1 MADHD
6 PVHDEL
12 RTLAEWTASLRPGD
26 VPEEIRART
35 AVIFWDDF
43 GAMLAARNEPELI
56 ALRAKIAESA
66 GRAEATVFDGGNAR
80 VDRYSAAL
88 GNGSAADWCE
98 LDGGF
103 RPVVCHAALYVL
115 PALLAEAEATNA
127 RMTDVM
133 TALLVGYETIARVAK
148 AFTFPALTLHPHGG
162 LATIGAAAGVAHLRG
177 HDADLSASAINT
189 AATMVLPGPFSHAV
203 EGALVR
209 NVWPGHCAQNGLRA
223 VDWAEIGITGTP
235 SSLRN
240 VLCEIMGAEVTPERL
255 SSGLGR
261 DWAVTDGYHKMHA
274 CCQYA
279 HSTVEAILEALDGRF
294 LAAEDIQEIRV
305 ETHEKGRKLDNP
317 APRTTLAAKFSIQ
330 HIAAVTIASGCADA
344 DAFHARSLTDPKIAA
359 LREKVIIAPYKPQ
372 MPPPNDRPSKVTI
385 VLSDGT
391 HLSGECLSA
400 RGGQDRPFDR
410 AEIVMK
416 GRANMAGAYPDA
428 PDRIA
433 PVLENWTEDLR
444 WGTLVRAFT

>member
-1 MADHD
+1 MTEYD
-6 PVHDEL
+6 PVFNEL
-12 RTLAEWTASLRPGD
+12 RNLTVWTSALRPSD
-26 VPEEIRART
+26 VPDEIRTRT
-35 AVIFWDDF
+35 ALIFWDDF
-43 GAMLAARNEPELI
+43 AAMLAAQNEPELI

-66 GRAEATVFDGGNAR
+66 GRAESTVFDGGDAR

-127 RMTDVM
+127 SMDDVI
-133 TALLVGYETIARVAK
+133 TSLLVGYESVARVAK
-148 AFTFPALTLHPHGG
+148 AFTFPALRLHPHGG

-177 HDADLSASAINT
+177 YDADLSARAIST

-223 VDWAEIGITGTP
+223 LDWTEIGISGTP

-240 VLCEIMGAEVTPERL
+240 ALCDIMGAEVAPERL
-255 SSGLGR
+255 SAGLGQ

-279 HSTVEAILEALDGRF
+279 HSTVEAIMEALDGEVF
-294 LAAEDIQEIRV
+294 TAEDIHEIRV

-317 APRTTLAAKFSIQ
+317 NPRTTLAAKFSIQ
-330 HIAAVTIASGCADA
+330 HISAATLATGRADA
-344 DAFHARSLTDPKIAA
+344 DAFHSSTLTDPGITA
-359 LREKVIIAPYKPQ
+359 LREKVLIAPYEPE
-372 MPPPNDRPSKVTI
+372 MPPPNDRPAKVTI
-385 VLSDGT
+385 ALADGT

-400 RGGQDRPFDR
+400 RGGQDRPFSR
-410 AEIVMK
+410 AEIVTK
-416 GRANMAGAYPDA
+416 GRINIAAAYPDA
-428 PDRIA
+428 PERIA
-433 PVLENWTEDLR
+433 PVLEGRTNNLR
-444 WGTLVRAFT
+444 WGTLVRSFT